1 LSPLQRERLARR
13 RREEHARVLRALGA
27 LEQDAVVDR
36 SHSIPA
42 ADGRSDGEFGAQ
54 EVSRL
59 ARELEDIGAA
69 LESVSGESVSGESEP
84 FGCDEPTDEEIPL
97 ERLDHVHWARE
108 HAGDPSTGAAKR
120 RAIEADLRAAE
131 RNEHY
136 AG

>member
-13 RREEHARVLRALGA
+13 RREEHARALRALGA
-27 LEQDAVVDR
+27 LEQDAAVDR

-42 ADGRSDGEFGAQ
+42 ADGRSDSEFGAQ

-69 LESVSGESVSGESEP
+69 LESVSGESEP

-108 HAGDPSTGAAKR
+108 HAGDPSTGAAER